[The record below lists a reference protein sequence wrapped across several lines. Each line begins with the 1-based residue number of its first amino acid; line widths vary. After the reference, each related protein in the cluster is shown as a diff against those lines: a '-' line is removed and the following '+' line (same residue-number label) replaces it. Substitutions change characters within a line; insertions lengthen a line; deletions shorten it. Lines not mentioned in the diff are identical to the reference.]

1 MKCNTCGKE
10 IPASSLVCPFCY
22 SNVEHKEEVKEEE
35 NSQSSLTTFTTTYQD
50 NNELNFGNL
59 DNTNYDEEHNTLQTY
74 FKEPKK
80 RKKLLLP
87 IVLVLCAFVGVFLI
101 LFLMKPPKIESYK
114 YYTSIV
120 DQVYEYLSENFTSGN
135 AKNSGTYKLVYSI
148 NDEAKE
154 FKGKY
159 QYDLSKK
166 IIDITGDLKNPEEE
180 KGGIVVNDQTLTL
193 EFFLKN
199 NELYFMSENIFS
211 ENILLPYEDET
222 GFLVTKQYDL
232 DVILESIRDAINTSL
247 KAMPYGEEK
256 KVKADLRGTSMEV
269 NKKSLYLD
277 YKTKQKFITTFYDA
291 LIDDS
296 NFLYEYGKVT
306 NKKAD
311 EIEKLLNNYKTTYE
325 YKYSTDDGKST
336 TINIYYKNKDIYRIE
351 FDLTNENNT
360 KVLVDLDTN
369 KANIKEISEGRTTKS
384 LNISRIDS
392 TMNDILTRNYMFEY
406 KSDDLNLNVN
416 IELVKDSNP
425 TVKGKDIET
434 SKSIRLMSEEEINT
448 IKNNFAVYMEDTT
461 WIDKVREIF
470 GTKCSPNLSCN
481 CEGETCSCSSET
493 GIITCPKDIVQPAE

>member
-22 SNVEHKEEVKEEE
+22 SSIEHNDEVKEDT
-35 NSQSSLTTFTTTYQD
+35 SLTSFTTTYQD

-59 DNTNYDEEHNTLQTY
+59 NNTNYDEEHNTLQTY

-87 IVLVLCAFVGVFLI
+87 IIAVLCGFVG
-101 LFLMKPPKIESYK
+101 LFIVLALMKPPTIESYK
-114 YYTSIV
+114 YYTGVV
-120 DQVYEYLSENFTSGN
+120 DQVYDYLSENFTSGN

-148 NDEAKE
+148 NDETKE

-166 IIDITGDLKNPEEE
+166 LVDITGDLKNPEEE

-199 NELYFMSENIFS
+199 NELYFMSENIFG

-222 GFLVTKQYDL
+222 GLLVTKQYDL
-232 DVILESIRDAINTSL
+232 DVLLEGIKDAINTSL
-247 KAMPYGEEK
+247 KYMVYTDEK
-256 KVKADLRGTSMEV
+256 KVNVDLRGSSKEV
-269 NKKSLYLD
+269 NKKSLFLN
-277 YKTKQKFITTFYDA
+277 YKAKQQFITVFYDT

-296 NFLYEYGKVT
+296 NFIYEYGKISG
-306 NKKAD
+306 KKA
-311 EIEKLLNNYKTTYE
+311 EEVEKLLNNYKTTYE
-325 YKYSTDDGKST
+325 YKYSTDDGKSSY
-336 TINIYYKNKDIYRIE
+336 INIYYKNKDIYRIE
-351 FDLTNENNT
+351 LDLLNENNT
-360 KVLVDLDTN
+360 KVLIDLDNN
-369 KANIKEISEGRTTKS
+369 KININEYTEGRITRS

-392 TMNDILTRNYMFEY
+392 TMNDILTRNYMFEF
-406 KSDDLNLNVN
+406 KKDDLAVNIN
-416 IELVKDSNP
+416 IELVKDNNP
-425 TVKGKDIET
+425 VVKSKDIET
-434 SKSIRLMSEEEINT
+434 SKSIRIMSEEEINT
-448 IKNNFAVYMEDTT
+448 IKTNFGVYMEDTS

-493 GIITCPKDIVQPAE
+493 GIITCPASVINSTVE